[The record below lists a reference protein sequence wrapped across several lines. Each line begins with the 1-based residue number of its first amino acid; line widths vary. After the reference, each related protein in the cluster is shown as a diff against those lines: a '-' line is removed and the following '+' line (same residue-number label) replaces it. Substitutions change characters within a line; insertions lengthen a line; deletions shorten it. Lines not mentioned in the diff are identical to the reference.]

1 MDKCEIFLERER
13 EKERVVKMRFYVD
26 DQELI
31 SLSSD
36 THP

>member
-1 MDKCEIFLERER
+1 MDKCEIFLERIRER
-13 EKERVVKMRFYVD
+13 VVVKMRFYVD